1 VDKLESL
8 KYGKSMEKIASHV
21 CGRRTMS
28 GSMTKVLKWLDTAS
42 YLKLILTYLVVSV
55 VVIVLGIFIFFP
67 ILLIYSALGM
77 EFSNLGPIA
86 TFVWGVLF
94 EIFVITPLFIISFVV
109 KLIRRHGR

>member
-1 VDKLESL
+1 MPELL
-8 KYGKSMEKIASHV
+8 AL
-21 CGRRTMS
+21 
-28 GSMTKVLKWLDTAS
+28 GSMTKLLKWLDAAS
-42 YLKLILTYLVVSV
+42 FPKLVLTYCLVSA
-55 VVIVLGIFIFFP
+55 VVIVLGILIFFP

-94 EIFVITPLFIISFVV
+94 EIFVITPLFVILFVV

>member
-1 VDKLESL
+1 
-8 KYGKSMEKIASHV
+8 
-21 CGRRTMS
+21 
-28 GSMTKVLKWLDTAS
+28 MTKLFTWLDTAS
-42 YLKLILTYLVVSV
+42 FTKLIVTYFLVSA

-94 EIFVITPLFIISFVV
+94 EAFVVTPLFIILLVV
-109 KLIRRHGR
+109 KLIRRHGK

>member
-1 VDKLESL
+1 
-8 KYGKSMEKIASHV
+8 
-21 CGRRTMS
+21 
-28 GSMTKVLKWLDTAS
+28 MTKLLKWLDAAS
-42 YLKLILTYLVVSV
+42 FPKLVLTYCLVSA
-55 VVIVLGIFIFFP
+55 VVIVLGILIFFP

-94 EIFVITPLFIISFVV
+94 EIFVITPLFVILFVV